1 MAGNNASVGISQ
13 NRVYKAELSDRCDDL
28 IYLLLGM
35 RARVARI
42 RSKRVYRAI
51 GDRKRPRPR
60 RIRGSSQVGISRR
73 SEQVQHRLCRCG
85 RA

>member
-13 NRVYKAELSDRCDDL
+13 NRIYKAELTDGSDDL

-35 RARVARI
+35 RARVAESG
-42 RSKRVYRAI
+42 RSVSTGQYVTE
-51 GDRKRPRPR
+51 
-60 RIRGSSQVGISRR
+60 RGGSPAA
-73 SEQVQHRLCRCG
+73 SEEIFMWDIQAEEVQDGLRRCG